1 MGFLSV
7 DAEKLGSLGTKLKRQ
22 IGRHMVGVVC
32 LESLVMCT
40 CGHGASYIIYEV
52 SMLGLGSRLL
62 GKLGRLGTKLRDY

>member
-22 IGRHMVGVVC
+22 IGRLMVGVVC

-62 GKLGRLGTKLRDY
+62 EKLGTKLRDY